1 MQYFDYGKS
10 STNSVYWYIMELL
23 VGDPV
28 DIALQK
34 EGPFCEAD
42 AIKVNEYKFENV
54 FTQNFG
60 QHNVSFTSC
69 SWEWTCA
76 SLLKICTPLEL
87 YTGMYSLFHAHSSFL
102 KIEIIILETLNQ
114 QILFG

>member
-42 AIKVNEYKFENV
+42 AIKVNEYKFEN
-54 FTQNFG
+54 F
-60 QHNVSFTSC
+60 
-69 SWEWTCA
+69 
-76 SLLKICTPLEL
+76 LLSIM
-87 YTGMYSLFHAHSSFL
+87 GSAM
-102 KIEIIILETLNQ
+102 
-114 QILFG
+114 